1 MAAESSPATGPGTA
15 QPNGS
20 RIRVL
25 LADDHRLVR
34 AGLRA
39 LLAYEPDIEVV
50 GESGDGEE
58 TVAQTLRLL
67 PDIVLMD
74 LAMPK
79 GGGLEA
85 TRRIAEGGLPS
96 RVLILTAQAEAQ
108 YLLPVLRAGGSGYL
122 LKDAADDELAEAIR
136 AVHRG
141 EAYLP
146 PSAATLLVRDY
157 LHRIGDSEPRDA
169 YEQLSPREREVLRI
183 TAEGYDAREI
193 GEKLYLSPKTVE
205 TYRKRAMEKLGL
217 QSRAE
222 LVRYALRHGL
232 LQPDG

>member
-1 MAAESSPATGPGTA
+1 MAAERPMESRG
-15 QPNGS
+15 

-34 AGLRA
+34 AGLRM
-39 LLAYEPDIEVV
+39 LLGTQPDIDVV
-50 GESGDGEE
+50 GEAGDGEE
-58 TVAQTLRLL
+58 TVVEAQRLR

-79 GGGLEA
+79 GGGLDA
-85 TRRIAEGGLPS
+85 TRRIAESGLPV
-96 RVLILTAQAEAQ
+96 RVLILTAQAEGQ
-108 YLLPVLRAGGSGYL
+108 YLLPVLRAGGSGFL
-122 LKDAADDELAEAIR
+122 LKDAADEDLIEAIR
-136 AVHRG
+136 AVYRG

-157 LHRIGDSEPRDA
+157 LNRVGESEPSDA
-169 YEQLSPREREVLRI
+169 FEQLSRREREVLRT

-193 GEKLYLSPKTVE
+193 GERLFLSPKTVE
-205 TYRKRAMEKLGL
+205 TYRRRAMEKLGL

-232 LQPDG
+232 LQA

>member
-1 MAAESSPATGPGTA
+1 MVAEPSRPSEHAP
-15 QPNGS
+15 S

-34 AGLRA
+34 AGLRM
-39 LLAYEPDIEVV
+39 LLGTQPDIEVV
-50 GESGDGEE
+50 GEAGDGEE
-58 TVAQTLRLL
+58 TVVEVQRLR
-67 PDIVLMD
+67 PDVVLMD

-79 GGGLEA
+79 GGGLDA
-85 TRRIAEGGLPS
+85 TKRISASGLPV

-122 LKDAADDELAEAIR
+122 LKDAADEELVEAIR
-136 AVHRG
+136 AIHRG

-146 PSAATLLVRDY
+146 PSAASLLVRDY
-157 LHRIGDSEPRDA
+157 MHRMGESEPRDA
-169 YEQLSPREREVLRI
+169 FEQLSPREREVLRI

-193 GEKLYLSPKTVE
+193 GERLFLSPKTVE
-205 TYRKRAMEKLGL
+205 TYRRRAMEKLGL

-222 LVRYALRHGL
+222 LVRYALKHGL
-232 LQPDG
+232 LQA

>member
-1 MAAESSPATGPGTA
+1 MSVADGAGGAAPRSAA
-15 QPNGS
+15 

-34 AGLRA
+34 AGLRV
-39 LLAYEPDIEVV
+39 LLGTQPDIEVV
-50 GESGDGEE
+50 GEAGDGEQ
-58 TVAQTLRLL
+58 TVIEAQRLR

-85 TRRIAEGGLPS
+85 TKRIAESGMNV

-108 YLLPVLRAGGSGYL
+108 YLLPVLRVGGSGFL
-122 LKDAADDELAEAIR
+122 LKDAADEELVEAIR

-157 LHRIGDSEPRDA
+157 LHRVGESEPSDA
-169 YEQLSPREREVLRI
+169 FEQLSPREREVLRI

-193 GEKLYLSPKTVE
+193 GKKLFLSPKTVE
-205 TYRKRAMEKLGL
+205 TYRRRAMEKLGL

-232 LQPDG
+232 LQPG

>member
-1 MAAESSPATGPGTA
+1 VTAADLPSARRSAAP
-15 QPNGS
+15 
-20 RIRVL
+20 IRVL

-34 AGLRA
+34 AGLKM
-39 LLAYEPDIEVV
+39 LLATQPDIEVV
-50 GESGDGEE
+50 GEAGDGEQ
-58 TVAQTLRLL
+58 TVVEAQRLR

-79 GGGLEA
+79 GGGLDA
-85 TRRIAEGGLPS
+85 TRRITESGIGA

-108 YLLPVLRAGGSGYL
+108 YLLPVLRVGGSGFL
-122 LKDAADDELAEAIR
+122 LKDAAGEELIEAIR

-157 LHRIGDSEPRDA
+157 LHRVGESEPGDA
-169 YEQLSPREREVLRI
+169 FEQLSPREREVLRI

-193 GEKLYLSPKTVE
+193 GERLFLSPKTVE
-205 TYRKRAMEKLGL
+205 TYRRRAMEKLGL

-232 LQPDG
+232 LQPE

>member
-1 MAAESSPATGPGTA
+1 MAAEAAERRSG
-15 QPNGS
+15 

-34 AGLRA
+34 AGLRV
-39 LLAYEPDIEVV
+39 LLGTQPDIEVV
-50 GESGDGEE
+50 GEAGDGEE
-58 TVAQTLRLL
+58 TVVETQRLR

-85 TRRIAEGGLPS
+85 TKRIAESGLPA

-108 YLLPVLRAGGSGYL
+108 YLLPVLRVGGSGFL
-122 LKDAADDELAEAIR
+122 LKDAADEELVEAIR

-157 LHRIGDSEPRDA
+157 LKRVGESEPRDA
-169 YEQLSPREREVLRI
+169 FEQLSPREREVLRI

-193 GEKLYLSPKTVE
+193 GDRLFLSPKTVE
-205 TYRKRAMEKLGL
+205 TYRRRAMEKLGL

-232 LQPDG
+232 LQAE

>member
-1 MAAESSPATGPGTA
+1 MAVEAAERHT
-15 QPNGS
+15 S

-34 AGLRA
+34 AGLRV
-39 LLAYEPDIEVV
+39 LLGTQPDIEVV
-50 GESGDGEE
+50 GEAGDGEE
-58 TVAQTLRLL
+58 TVVETQRLR

-85 TRRIAEGGLPS
+85 TRRIAESGLPA

-108 YLLPVLRAGGSGYL
+108 YLLPVLRVGGSGYL
-122 LKDAADDELAEAIR
+122 LKDAADEELVEAIR

-157 LHRIGDSEPRDA
+157 LRRVGESEPSDA
-169 YEQLSPREREVLRI
+169 FEQLSPRER
-183 TAEGYDAREI
+183 
-193 GEKLYLSPKTVE
+193 
-205 TYRKRAMEKLGL
+205 
-217 QSRAE
+217 
-222 LVRYALRHGL
+222 
-232 LQPDG
+232 

>member
-1 MAAESSPATGPGTA
+1 MTNVDAKVVQAGAVHG
-15 QPNGS
+15 

-34 AGLRA
+34 AGLRM
-39 LLAYEPDIEVV
+39 LLATQPDIEVV
-50 GESGDGEE
+50 GEAGDGEE
-58 TVAQTLRLL
+58 TVVATQRLR
-67 PDIVLMD
+67 PDVVLMD

-79 GGGLEA
+79 GGGLDA
-85 TRRIAEGGLPS
+85 TRRIANSGLPA
-96 RVLILTAQAEAQ
+96 RILILTAQAEAQ

-122 LKDAADDELAEAIR
+122 LKDAADEELVEAIR

-157 LHRIGDSEPRDA
+157 LHRLGESEPADA
-169 YEQLSPREREVLRI
+169 FEQLSPREREVLRI
-183 TAEGYDAREI
+183 TAEGYDARAI
-193 GEKLYLSPKTVE
+193 GERLFLSPKTVE
-205 TYRKRAMEKLGL
+205 TYRRRAMEKLGL

-232 LQPDG
+232 LQTETG

>member
-1 MAAESSPATGPGTA
+1 MAAEAPERRSG
-15 QPNGS
+15 

-34 AGLRA
+34 AGLRV
-39 LLAYEPDIEVV
+39 LLGTQPDIEVV
-50 GESGDGEE
+50 GEAGDGEE
-58 TVAQTLRLL
+58 TVVETQRLR

-85 TRRIAEGGLPS
+85 TKRIAESGLPA

-108 YLLPVLRAGGSGYL
+108 YLLPVLRVGGSGFL
-122 LKDAADDELAEAIR
+122 LKDAADEELVEAIR

-157 LHRIGDSEPRDA
+157 LKRVGESEPRDA
-169 YEQLSPREREVLRI
+169 FEQLSPREREVLRI

-193 GEKLYLSPKTVE
+193 GDRLFLSPKTVE
-205 TYRKRAMEKLGL
+205 TYRRRAMEKLGL

-232 LQPDG
+232 LQAE